1 MMWAYFVGIA
11 LLVAS
16 GLTLLV
22 AIRLAAEWHEE
33 KHYKPRM
40 RTGK

>member
-1 MMWAYFVGIA
+1 MMWAYVMGSI

-16 GLTLLV
+16 LLVLLV
-22 AIRLAAEWHEE
+22 AVRFAAEWHEE

>member
-1 MMWAYFVGIA
+1 MMWAYVLGSLCLVVSFA
-11 LLVAS
+11 LLLVA
-16 GLTLLV
+16 V
-22 AIRLAAEWHEE
+22 RFAAEWHEE